1 MSQESLKIVLK
12 RICELQP
19 NYSSENTPA
28 MQERGEL
35 IRRSLTAEIRA
46 RSDFI
51 IREMG
56 TFGDDFNVGAS
67 DGIGRKTEAPWVRFY
82 SKKMSPAPTEG
93 YYFVIHF
100 NRDGTALFLTVGCG
114 STTWNKGSLVPLSK
128 EKLLE
133 KTLMARGS
141 IISEHGS
148 VGEFADQIALNAKA
162 PLPKT
167 FEQATAIAKRV
178 IYDEID
184 TTDFDSLISQS
195 AVYLKTVYEAQ
206 KSGFDL
212 THADQVELEIQ
223 DIIKPQRKRQ
233 SGSQGFGLSAPQ
245 KKAVELQAMEL
256 TQVWLE
262 SNGYAVED
270 TSTNKPYDLLAS
282 KGSTTTKVEVKGT
295 TSSDPSAIL
304 MTANE
309 VNLHRSEKGSTTL
322 AIVSEI
328 KLVKS
333 TPPTASGGKLEV
345 LVGWDIDQWRTTPT
359 AFRVERIKTE

>member
-19 NYSSENTPA
+19 SYSSENTPA

-35 IRRSLTAEIRA
+35 IRRTLTAEIKA

-51 IREMG
+51 THKMG
-56 TFGDDFNVGAS
+56 TFGNDFNVGAS
-67 DGIGRKTEAPWVRFY
+67 DGIGRKTEAPWVRFC
-82 SKKMSPAPTEG
+82 SQKMSPAPTEG

-114 STTWNKGSLVPLSK
+114 STTWKKGSLVPLSK

-133 KTLMARGS
+133 KTLMARRS

-148 VGEFADQIALNAKA
+148 VGDFVDQIALNARA

-167 FEQATAIAKRV
+167 FEHATAIAKR
-178 IYDEID
+178 ISYDDID
-184 TTDFDSLISQS
+184 TTDFDSLLSQS
-195 AVYLKTVYEAQ
+195 AIYLRTVYEAQ
-206 KSGFDL
+206 RSGFDL
-212 THADQVELEIQ
+212 THADQAEIEIQ

-245 KKAVELQAMEL
+245 KKAVELRAMEL
-256 TQVWLE
+256 TQGWLE
-262 SNGYAVED
+262 SNGYTVKD
-270 TSTNKPYDLLAS
+270 TSANKPYDLLAS
-282 KGSTTTKVEVKGT
+282 KDSITTKVEVKGT

-309 VNLHRSEKGSTTL
+309 VELHRSEKGSTTL

-345 LVGWDIDQWRTTPT
+345 LIGWDIDQWQATPT
-359 AFRVERIKTE
+359 AFRVERN

>member
-1 MSQESLKIVLK
+1 MSQASLKVVLR
-12 RICELQP
+12 RICQLQP
-19 NYSSENTPA
+19 SYSSENTPA

-35 IRRSLTAEIRA
+35 IRRSLTAEIES

-51 IREMG
+51 TPEMG

-67 DGIGRKTEAPWVRFY
+67 DGIGRKTEAPWVRFC
-82 SKKMSPAPTEG
+82 SQKMSPAPTEG

-114 STTWNKGSLVPLSK
+114 STTWKKGSLVPLSK

-133 KTLMARGS
+133 KTLMARGA

-178 IYDEID
+178 SYDEID
-184 TTDFDSLISQS
+184 TTDFDRLLSQS
-195 AVYLKTVYEAQ
+195 AVYLRTVYDAQ
-206 KSGFDL
+206 RSGFDL
-212 THADQVELEIQ
+212 THADQAELEIQ

-233 SGSQGFGLSAPQ
+233 AGSQGFGLSAPQ
-245 KKAVELQAMEL
+245 KKAVELRAMEL
-256 TQVWLE
+256 TQVWFE
-262 SNGYAVED
+262 SNGYDVED
-270 TSTNKPYDLLAS
+270 TSTKKSYDLLAS
-282 KGSTTTKVEVKGT
+282 KDGTTTKVEVKGT

-309 VNLHRSEKGSTTL
+309 VDLHRSEKGSTTL

-333 TPPTASGGKLEV
+333 TPPKASGGKLEV
-345 LVGWDIDQWRTTPT
+345 LIGWDIDQWRTTPT
-359 AFRVERIKTE
+359 AFRVERDKK